1 VKNAMLSRG
10 GHGPKRSGGQNVTV
24 SDSPE
29 RLQVLFVCTANI
41 SRSPY
46 LELVARSRSDGAIE
60 FASAGVWAHDGTL
73 IDPAMA
79 VELTARGIG
88 SDAFRSRRL
97 TGSMIGRA
105 DLVLTA
111 EARHRA
117 AILDEHPIATRK
129 VLTIG
134 QADRALDRIEPDVPA
149 SDLAAALVAARG
161 GATEDLD
168 IVDPY
173 RRGPE
178 AARACALILDRL
190 VDRLLARL
198 MPAPLD
204 PAVGGTA
211 ETR

>member
-1 VKNAMLSRG
+1 VR
-10 GHGPKRSGGQNVTV
+10 V
-24 SDSPE
+24 PE
-29 RLQVLFVCTANI
+29 PADRLQVLFVCTANI

-46 LELVARSRSDGAIE
+46 LELVARARSGGVVDV
-60 FASAGVWAHDGTL
+60 ASAGVWARDDTL

-79 VELTARGIG
+79 VELTARGIS

-129 VLTIG
+129 VLTVG
-134 QADRALDRIEPDVPA
+134 QADRALDRIDAGLPA
-149 SDLAAALVAARG
+149 SDVAAALVAARG

-178 AARACALILDRL
+178 AARACALILDTI

-198 MPAPLD
+198 VP
-204 PAVGGTA
+204 GGVTDRTEA
-211 ETR
+211 G

>member
-1 VKNAMLSRG
+1 V
-10 GHGPKRSGGQNVTV
+10 PV
-24 SDSPE
+24 SEPAD
-29 RLQVLFVCTANI
+29 RLQILFVCTANI

-46 LELVARSRSDGAIE
+46 LELAARARAAGLGNEAVD
-60 FASAGVWAHDGTL
+60 FASAGVWARDDTL

-79 VELTARGIG
+79 VELTSRAIA

-129 VLTIG
+129 VLTVG
-134 QADRALDRIEPDVPA
+134 QADAALDRIDGGVPA
-149 SDLAAALVAARG
+149 SELVAALVAARG
-161 GATEDLD
+161 GATADLD
-168 IVDPY
+168 IVDPHG
-173 RRGPE
+173 RGPE
-178 AARACALILDRL
+178 AARACALILDKI

-198 MPAPLD
+198 TPVPAD
-204 PAVGGTA
+204 PAVGGSA
-211 ETR
+211 EAR

>member
-1 VKNAMLSRG
+1 VPVPSESVEPLR
-10 GHGPKRSGGQNVTV
+10 
-24 SDSPE
+24 
-29 RLQVLFVCTANI
+29 VLFVCTANI

-46 LELVARSRSDGAIE
+46 LELVARSRAGDSVR
-60 FASAGVWAHDGTL
+60 FSSAGVYARDDTV

-79 VELTARGIG
+79 VELTARQIG
-88 SDAFRSRRL
+88 SDDFRSRRL
-97 TGSMIGRA
+97 TGSMIDEA

-111 EARHRA
+111 EAGHRA

-134 QADRALDRIEPDVPA
+134 QADRALDRLEPGVTRSDVPA
-149 SDLAAALVAARG
+149 ALVVARG
-161 GATEDLD
+161 GATADLD

-178 AARACALILDRL
+178 AARACAAILDVV

-198 MPAPLD
+198 VLDAPD
-204 PAVGGTA
+204 GAPQ
-211 ETR
+211 